1 MKRITKYINIPEC
14 LFITPD
20 LTIMEKWVL
29 ISIDSYSDHNGTA
42 MGAQAIASDTNLPA
56 KDVKAILKSLQEKG
70 AILVSVNENGERTL
84 KPFLY
89 KERYVADKNNIVIG
103 DTQKDAETIDFA
115 YIQEQWNTICNE
127 LPKLEKY
134 TPRRKQKTRTAM
146 KGAGIDVPTLIK
158 VFKLVATS
166 AFLSGKKTEWSA
178 SFDWIVKSP
187 DIIQKILE
195 GNYHKDY
202 IEQRSREQILNGVDI
217 KPQDSSEDF
226 YR

>member
-1 MKRITKYINIPEC
+1 MKRINKYLIIPGC
-14 LFITPD
+14 LFSTPD

-29 ISIDSYSDHNGTA
+29 ISIDSYSDHNGTT
-42 MGAQAIASDTNLPA
+42 MGVQSIASDTNIPT
-56 KDVKAILKSLQEKG
+56 KEVKTILKSLQEKG
-70 AILVSVNENGERTL
+70 AISISVGENGEHIL

-89 KERYVADKNNIVIG
+89 KEKYVADKNNIVIG
-103 DTQKDAETIDFA
+103 DTPKDAETIDFA

-158 VFKLVATS
+158 VFQLVATS

-178 SFDWIVKSP
+178 TFDWIVKSP
-187 DIIQKILE
+187 DIITKILE

-217 KPQDSSEDF
+217 NIQSPSDDF